1 MIHIEHFTFNSF
13 QTRCSVVWDDSGVC
27 AFVDPGC
34 ASAAELSRLTA
45 FTASR
50 GLRPAAIMLTHA
62 HFDHIY
68 GVDAL
73 VREYGIPVYMHPDE
87 AYTLRNTNPYV
98 CRMYGLPEPETAFA
112 DGLLSGSAGGAASEM
127 GCGPTSEPGCGP
139 ISEPGCGPGDE
150 TASGSACGSV
160 SEKACGPDSEPGCGP
175 GDETASGPAC
185 GSVNE
190 KACGPTSE
198 PGCGPGDETAS
209 GPACGSVSEKACGPI
224 SEPGCGPTS
233 EPGCGSGDETA
244 SGPACGSVSEKAC
257 RPDSGLVTVVEG
269 DVIKVGT
276 LRFEVIETP
285 GHTAGG
291 ICLFEREDG
300 VLFTGDTL
308 FAGAIGRTDHPGGDY
323 DQLMKSILQKL
334 LPLDSPAAPGSDA
347 SGSDTSGSAASG
359 SDTSG
364 SAASGLAASGS
375 PAAPATPAGVTSAGA
390 ASAPAPR
397 NITVVPGHGPC
408 SDLATEGMTNPF
420 LMPFNEPY
428 ED

>member
-13 QTRCSVVWDDSGVC
+13 QTRCSVIWDDSGVC

-87 AYTLRNTNPYV
+87 VYTLRNTNPYV

-127 GCGPTSEPGCGP
+127 GCGQASELG
-139 ISEPGCGPGDE
+139 
-150 TASGSACGSV
+150 
-160 SEKACGPDSEPGCGP
+160 CGPDSGL
-175 GDETASGPAC
+175 
-185 GSVNE
+185 
-190 KACGPTSE
+190 
-198 PGCGPGDETAS
+198 
-209 GPACGSVSEKACGPI
+209 
-224 SEPGCGPTS
+224 
-233 EPGCGSGDETA
+233 GCGSGDETA

-257 RPDSGLVTVVEG
+257 GPDSGLVTVVEG

-334 LPLDSPAAPGSDA
+334 LPLDSPTA
-347 SGSDTSGSAASG
+347 SGSAASG

>member
-1 MIHIEHFTFNSF
+1 MCVLNDFLMIHIEHFTFNSF

-112 DGLLSGSAGGAASEM
+112 DGLLSGSAGGPASEL
-127 GCGPTSEPGCGP
+127 GCGP
-139 ISEPGCGPGDE
+139 ISEAGCGP
-150 TASGSACGSV
+150 AS
-160 SEKACGPDSEPGCGP
+160 ELGCGH

-190 KACGPTSE
+190 KACGP
-198 PGCGPGDETAS
+198 GA
-209 GPACGSVSEKACGPI
+209 
-224 SEPGCGPTS
+224 
-233 EPGCGSGDETA
+233 
-244 SGPACGSVSEKAC
+244 
-257 RPDSGLVTVVEG
+257 GLVTVVEG

-291 ICLFEREDG
+291 ICLFEHEDG

-334 LPLDSPAAPGSDA
+334 LPLDSPAASGSDA
-347 SGSDTSGSAASG
+347 SGSDASGSAASG
-359 SDTSG
+359 SV
-364 SAASGLAASGS
+364 ASGS
-375 PAAPATPAGVTSAGA
+375 PTAPATPAGVTSAGA
-390 ASAPAPR
+390 TSAPAPR
-397 NITVVPGHGPC
+397 NIEVVPGHGPC

>member
-1 MIHIEHFTFNSF
+1 MCVLNDFLMIHIEHFTFNSF

-112 DGLLSGSAGGAASEM
+112 DGLLSGSAVGAASEL
-127 GCGPTSEPGCGP
+127 GCGP
-139 ISEPGCGPGDE
+139 I
-150 TASGSACGSV
+150 
-160 SEKACGPDSEPGCGP
+160 
-175 GDETASGPAC
+175 
-185 GSVNE
+185 
-190 KACGPTSE
+190 SE

-209 GPACGSVSEKACGPI
+209 GPACGSVSEKACG
-224 SEPGCGPTS
+224 
-233 EPGCGSGDETA
+233 
-244 SGPACGSVSEKAC
+244 
-257 RPDSGLVTVVEG
+257 PDSGLVTVVEG

-300 VLFTGDTL
+300 VLFTGDTI

-334 LPLDSPAAPGSDA
+334 LPLDSPAA

-359 SDTSG
+359 PAASGPVASGPAASDPATSG
-364 SAASGLAASGS
+364 SVASGSVASGS
-375 PAAPATPAGVTSAGA
+375 PTAPATPAGVTSAGVT
-390 ASAPAPR
+390 SAPAPR

>member
-1 MIHIEHFTFNSF
+1 MCVLNDFLMIHIEHFTFNSF
-13 QTRCSVVWDDSGVC
+13 QTRCSVVWDDSGIC

-50 GLRPAAIMLTHA
+50 GLRPAAVMLTHA

-112 DGLLSGSAGGAASEM
+112 DGLLSGSAGGAASQ
-127 GCGPTSEPGCGP
+127 PGCGL
-139 ISEPGCGPGDE
+139 ISELG
-150 TASGSACGSV
+150 
-160 SEKACGPDSEPGCGP
+160 
-175 GDETASGPAC
+175 
-185 GSVNE
+185 
-190 KACGPTSE
+190 CGPTSE

-209 GPACGSVSEKACGPI
+209 GPACGSVSEKACGP
-224 SEPGCGPTS
+224 G
-233 EPGCGSGDETA
+233 A
-244 SGPACGSVSEKAC
+244 
-257 RPDSGLVTVVEG
+257 GLITVVEG

-323 DQLMKSILQKL
+323 DQLI
-334 LPLDSPAAPGSDA
+334 
-347 SGSDTSGSAASG
+347 
-359 SDTSG
+359 
-364 SAASGLAASGS
+364 
-375 PAAPATPAGVTSAGA
+375 
-390 ASAPAPR
+390 R
-397 NITVVPGHGPC
+397 NILEKLMVLDGSVTVIPGHGPC
-408 SDLATEGMTNPF
+408 SDIAREGMTNPF
-420 LMPFNEPY
+420 LLPFNEPY
-428 ED
+428 EE